1 MKLVIRALFLLC
13 LLGAQWIVAANV
25 SPAPAASSCCAGKDA
40 RDCTRGAHSD
50 AACLPGQGCCIGWI
64 AVLPPAVAPALS
76 ATTALSFPA
85 FVARGSA
92 LTYPPPLP
100 PPR

>member
-1 MKLVIRALFLLC
+1 MFRALFLVC
-13 LLGAQWIVAANV
+13 LLGSQWLVAANV
-25 SPAPAASSCCAGKDA
+25 SAAPSIPSCCAGKEA
-40 RDCTRGAHSD
+40 RDCARGAPGD

-64 AVLPPAVAPALS
+64 AVLPPIVEPAPLT
-76 ATTALSFPA
+76 ATPFSFPA
-85 FVARGSA
+85 FVARGHV